1 MQQQEQA
8 LEVIRGAEKATALLQ
23 RTRRLMLA
31 HLGEP
36 QSAAGLSRK
45 LGLPRQRLNY
55 HLRELERQGLVECVE
70 ERRKGNCTER
80 LMRVTARSFVISPEA
95 LGAVGNAEASGDHL
109 SAAYA
114 IGLAARVIRDVST
127 LEARARK
134 QGKRLATF
142 AIETELRFPTAQAR
156 AAFAEELAAA
166 IATVVARHHDARAP
180 GGRSFRLVTAVHP
193 VLATDAPSPAPIPE
207 STQRRRR

>member
-1 MQQQEQA
+1 MQQEHG
-8 LEVIRGAEKATALLQ
+8 LEVIRGAEQAAALFQ
-23 RTRRLMLA
+23 PTRRLLLA

-36 QSAAGLSRK
+36 QTAAGLSRK

-55 HLRELERQGLVECVE
+55 HLKELERQGLVECVE

-95 LGAVGNAEASGDHL
+95 LGAVGKAEAAGDRF

-114 IGLAARVIRDVST
+114 VGLAARVINDVST
-127 LEARARK
+127 LEARARG

-156 AAFAEELAAA
+156 AAFAEQLTAA
-166 IATVVARHHDARAP
+166 IAELVARHHDARAP

-193 VLATDAPSPAPIPE
+193 VLVADAGAPAPPRE
-207 STQRRRR
+207 PTARRRR